1 MAFYDLKKKPALTTK
16 EGEKETLYPSIVY
29 SGTLSARKLLE
40 RASYGT
46 GYTVGELEGALSI
59 IMDTAARYIG
69 EGYRVELGEF
79 GYFAGKIKASRM
91 VAKKTDIRAASIRFN
106 GVSFRA
112 SKQFK
117 MKSAGELE
125 RVPERAFR
133 TSSQLNI
140 EELERRMMMHLEQ
153 NGFITRSIYTN
164 LTGRLKW
171 KATEDLKI
179 FVEKGLIRKMG
190 RGNQNVLCEGRR
202 QLYKQS
208 TLIGLW
214 LIAFIIIRL
223 SNPFEYYFPVIYLIG
238 ECLIQ

>member
-59 IMDTAARYIG
+59 IMDTAACYIG

-79 GYFAGKIKASRM
+79 GYFAGKIKASRI

-140 EELERRMMMHLEQ
+140 EGLERRMMMHLEQ

-190 RGNQNVLCEGRR
+190 RGNQMYYVKVEGSCTNN
-202 QLYKQS
+202 L
-208 TLIGLW
+208 
-214 LIAFIIIRL
+214 
-223 SNPFEYYFPVIYLIG
+223 P
-238 ECLIQ
+238 

>member
-46 GYTVGELEGALSI
+46 GYTVGELEGELSI

-190 RGNQNVLCEGRR
+190 RGNQMYYVKVEGSCTNN
-202 QLYKQS
+202 L
-208 TLIGLW
+208 
-214 LIAFIIIRL
+214 
-223 SNPFEYYFPVIYLIG
+223 P
-238 ECLIQ
+238 

>member
-59 IMDTAARYIG
+59 IMAARYIG

-140 EELERRMMMHLEQ
+140 EELERR

-190 RGNQNVLCEGRR
+190 RGNQMYYVKVEGSCTNN
-202 QLYKQS
+202 L
-208 TLIGLW
+208 
-214 LIAFIIIRL
+214 
-223 SNPFEYYFPVIYLIG
+223 P
-238 ECLIQ
+238 

>member
-79 GYFAGKIKASRM
+79 GYFAGKIKASHM

-106 GVSFRA
+106 GVNFRA

-190 RGNQNVLCEGRR
+190 RGNQMYYVKVEGSCTNN
-202 QLYKQS
+202 L
-208 TLIGLW
+208 
-214 LIAFIIIRL
+214 
-223 SNPFEYYFPVIYLIG
+223 P
-238 ECLIQ
+238 

>member
-140 EELERRMMMHLEQ
+140 EELDRRMMMHLEQ

-179 FVEKGLIRKMG
+179 FVDSPS
-190 RGNQNVLCEGRR
+190 VLETTFPCTVRR
-202 QLYKQS
+202 
-208 TLIGLW
+208 W
-214 LIAFIIIRL
+214 A
-223 SNPFEYYFPVIYLIG
+223 
-238 ECLIQ
+238 

>member
-112 SKQFK
+112 KWFYHTIHLYK
-117 MKSAGELE
+117 FNRTPKVEGNGGLE
-125 RVPERAFR
+125 
-133 TSSQLNI
+133 NI
-140 EELERRMMMHLEQ
+140 
-153 NGFITRSIYTN
+153 
-164 LTGRLKW
+164 
-171 KATEDLKI
+171 
-179 FVEKGLIRKMG
+179 
-190 RGNQNVLCEGRR
+190 RGKRIDTKDGQRESDVLCEGRR

>member
-164 LTGRLKW
+164 W

-190 RGNQNVLCEGRR
+190 RGNQMYYVKVEGSCTNN
-202 QLYKQS
+202 L
-208 TLIGLW
+208 
-214 LIAFIIIRL
+214 
-223 SNPFEYYFPVIYLIG
+223 P
-238 ECLIQ
+238 

>member
-153 NGFITRSIYTN
+153 NGFITLHLYKFNRTP
-164 LTGRLKW
+164 K
-171 KATEDLKI
+171 
-179 FVEKGLIRKMG
+179 VEGNGGLENIRGKRIDTKDG
-190 RGNQNVLCEGRR
+190 QRESDVLCEGRR

>member
-106 GVSFRA
+106 GVNFRA

-164 LTGRLKW
+164 LTGRLN
-171 KATEDLKI
+171 I
-179 FVEKGLIRKMG
+179 IRKTKCSPLFKRSDISYKTKRPPKNNFPKYS
-190 RGNQNVLCEGRR
+190 RGS
-202 QLYKQS
+202 KKS
-208 TLIGLW
+208 TGKFCFSQCFFL
-214 LIAFIIIRL
+214 
-223 SNPFEYYFPVIYLIG
+223 
-238 ECLIQ
+238 

>member
-91 VAKKTDIRAASIRFN
+91 VAKKTDIR
-106 GVSFRA
+106 VSFRA

-117 MKSAGELE
+117 TKSAGELE

-190 RGNQNVLCEGRR
+190 RGNQMYYVKVEGSCTNN
-202 QLYKQS
+202 L
-208 TLIGLW
+208 
-214 LIAFIIIRL
+214 
-223 SNPFEYYFPVIYLIG
+223 P
-238 ECLIQ
+238 

>member
-16 EGEKETLYPSIVY
+16 EGETETLYPSIVY
-29 SGTLSARKLLE
+29 NGTLSARKLLE

-79 GYFAGKIKASRM
+79 GYFAGKIKAPRM
-91 VAKKTDIRAASIRFN
+91 VAKKTDIRSTSIRFN

-117 MKSAGELE
+117 MKSAGDLE

-133 TSSQLNI
+133 TSSQLNL
-140 EELERRMMMHLEQ
+140 EELEKRMMVHLEQ
-153 NGFITRSIYTN
+153 HGFITRSAYTN

-171 KATEDLKI
+171 KATEDLKT
-179 FVEKGLIRKMG
+179 FMEKGLIRKVG
-190 RGNQNVLCEGRR
+190 RGNQM
-202 QLYKQS
+202 
-208 TLIGLW
+208 
-214 LIAFIIIRL
+214 
-223 SNPFEYYFPVIYLIG
+223 YYVKMEKY
-238 ECLIQ
+238 

>member
-91 VAKKTDIRAASIRFN
+91 VAKKTDIRAASIRFKWFYHTIHLYKFNRTPKVEGN
-106 GVSFRA
+106 G
-112 SKQFK
+112 
-117 MKSAGELE
+117 GLE
-125 RVPERAFR
+125 
-133 TSSQLNI
+133 NI
-140 EELERRMMMHLEQ
+140 
-153 NGFITRSIYTN
+153 
-164 LTGRLKW
+164 
-171 KATEDLKI
+171 
-179 FVEKGLIRKMG
+179 
-190 RGNQNVLCEGRR
+190 RGKRIDTKDGQRESDVLCEGRR

>member
-40 RASYGT
+40 RASYVT

-190 RGNQNVLCEGRR
+190 RGNQMYYVKVEGSCTNN
-202 QLYKQS
+202 L
-208 TLIGLW
+208 
-214 LIAFIIIRL
+214 
-223 SNPFEYYFPVIYLIG
+223 P
-238 ECLIQ
+238 

>member
-106 GVSFRA
+106 GVNFRA

-153 NGFITRSIYTN
+153 NGFITRSIF
-164 LTGRLKW
+164 R
-171 KATEDLKI
+171 
-179 FVEKGLIRKMG
+179 
-190 RGNQNVLCEGRR
+190 
-202 QLYKQS
+202 
-208 TLIGLW
+208 
-214 LIAFIIIRL
+214 
-223 SNPFEYYFPVIYLIG
+223 EYD
-238 ECLIQ
+238 

>member
-59 IMDTAARYIG
+59 IMDTAERYIG

-190 RGNQNVLCEGRR
+190 RGNQMYYVKVEGSCTNN
-202 QLYKQS
+202 L
-208 TLIGLW
+208 
-214 LIAFIIIRL
+214 
-223 SNPFEYYFPVIYLIG
+223 P
-238 ECLIQ
+238 

>member
-133 TSSQLNI
+133 TSSQLNNDDASGTKWFYHTI
-140 EELERRMMMHLEQ
+140 HLYKFNRTPEVEGHRGLE
-153 NGFITRSIYTN
+153 N
-164 LTGRLKW
+164 
-171 KATEDLKI
+171 
-179 FVEKGLIRKMG
+179 IRGKRINTKDG
-190 RGNQNVLCEGRR
+190 QRESDVLCEGRR

-208 TLIGLW
+208 TLNWAMAHSLHNNKI
-214 LIAFIIIRL
+214 
-223 SNPFEYYFPVIYLIG
+223 E
-238 ECLIQ
+238 